1 VGGFQAAVSA
11 INLATGR
18 NSGFESDPLQY
29 SGLTP
34 PTVPENLGQTVGSNV
49 GSGPVLPSNFRENT
63 ISTSGTAPVTETPPT
78 PPVTPVTGEHDA
90 NLQQLGNLANQT
102 NRAVSSPEEQ
112 KARNNML

>member
-1 VGGFQAAVSA
+1 
-11 INLATGR
+11 
-18 NSGFESDPLQY
+18 
-29 SGLTP
+29 
-34 PTVPENLGQTVGSNV
+34 NV

-112 KARNNML
+112 KARNNMLNALPDMSWSAST